1 MILFHTFRKEIQVFI
16 HKPHKLHNTNPVPH
30 CLKMNAPSAHI
41 IVSQPRKAPTY
52 KPAKIDWS
60 TAQEEK
66 KNTENVMNGIGPF
79 SQSNIHPVKHTD
91 YYSNENQFRS

>member
-66 KNTENVMNGIGPF
+66 K
-79 SQSNIHPVKHTD
+79 KHRECYERNWSIFTKQHT
-91 YYSNENQFRS
+91 SC